1 MKIEELI
8 AILNLI
14 NNAVPAISQLIVLL
28 RDADP
33 QTPIGDILKQID
45 VQADANLKQI
55 SEWFA
60 DHPQIQRS

>member
-14 NNAVPAISQLIVLL
+14 NNAAPAISQLIVSL

-45 VQADANLKQI
+45 VQADANLRQI

-60 DHPQIQRS
+60 AHPQAG